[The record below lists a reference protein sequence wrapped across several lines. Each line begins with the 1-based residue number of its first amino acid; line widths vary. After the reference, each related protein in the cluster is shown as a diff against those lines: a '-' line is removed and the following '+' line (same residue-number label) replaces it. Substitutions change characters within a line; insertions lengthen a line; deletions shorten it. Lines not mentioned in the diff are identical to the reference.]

1 MPDADTLTEQLER
14 AEVDVAKV
22 VATVLAE
29 VSLEFAEEL
38 RAADEIVAARF
49 SVSRIARMWTS
60 RMPRVVRRLLRVAE
74 TAAEHTADT
83 VELPLPEGWDD
94 LPGRH
99 DDGRELPPGIGQ
111 YVETTEQLLRAVG
124 DRLSDVAVEELAAG
138 VDAGEGI
145 EQLRTRLLAAF
156 RREGMQLG
164 TAREERIAI
173 TEAGRAW
180 NTATL
185 AAAQALDGPDRPL
198 VKQWITRRDTRVR
211 DAHAAANGQLR
222 LLDEPFTVAG
232 VEMAAPLDPAAPAS
246 LVVNCRCV
254 LAVAT
259 ADRSAAY
266 ESQPPSPGRAFESE
280 ETTVQPVTAAA
291 NGSHHTGA
299 MIALLPTED
308 DVERLALDGGEPP
321 EELHLTLYFLGEG
334 ADWSEEQRNEL
345 VGLVR
350 ARAAELRPFMAN
362 AFGANHWNPTS
373 DTPSW
378 VWAVGDDRDRD
389 DDAPTLTDVHDAA
402 TDALEDRHGPD
413 IPAQHSPWVPHVC
426 AAYSDDPAL
435 LPELE
440 QRLGPITFD
449 RLRLA
454 FAGDHT
460 DIPLGP
466 QEEPM
471 EPEEATADAMPTRA
485 WSTPDDT
492 AIAFENEETGDG
504 RIFAAGS
511 LFWESETL
519 PLQYADEM
527 LMGHQGAELAG
538 AIETVSRDGDR
549 IAAAGVLYTS
559 RPAGADAE
567 MYLDQGAPLGVS
579 VDLDDVD
586 VEFVDRTSREDD
598 DMTEE
603 YALAASL
610 ASASLMRLADGA
622 WMITASSAPEW
633 TASST
638 SLSRAQRTVQLIT
651 GPDGLISADA
661 LRQAFTGS
669 GVLRAAAGDADDPE
683 GGVVVH
689 SERTGDFLLRITR
702 ARLRGATL
710 VAMPAYNRARIVLD
724 AVEQEASAQPPSTTP
739 LAQLL
744 AAAPGDVHWKVITF
758 VSASPVA
765 VGPRQVATAL
775 GIKIESARGHLTR
788 AAAAGRLVRLGRSM
802 YVGASTLPE
811 GAAPAVTAAAVPDPH
826 EEQLQALVASAWT
839 AMQDLPPMP
848 ADWFR
853 EPTAEELPPGSGGVH
868 YAGGRVYG
876 WVAQAGVPHAG
887 MPGRD
892 LTIES
897 LGELDFSHFLRARFK
912 LDDGTFVRAGAMTM
926 GVGHHRDGA
935 ECETATCQFDNSR
948 TVGAIVTVGMNDG
961 GLWFSGARA
970 PWLSEWDATTF
981 AACQPSYHLRQA
993 PGGRWE
999 LRAVLSVPVPGHSSP
1014 LIASVVERS
1023 NMALAASAAVADVSG
1038 QSTDA
1043 LSVLPGPTSGPSTPP
1058 ASDQGGHRPDTVHGQ
1073 SADASGQGADMVEAV
1088 AALLVS
1094 PTFLD
1099 RFAGALADREAER
1112 AEATRDEIERLT
1124 KVVYADPAAPSLLRA
1139 ASTQKI
1145 GAW

>member
-1 MPDADTLTEQLER
+1 MADADALEEQLQR
-14 AEVDVAKV
+14 AEVDVAKT
-22 VATVLAE
+22 VAEVLAE
-29 VSLEFAEEL
+29 VALEFAAEL

-94 LPGRH
+94 LPGRY
-99 DDGRELPPGIGQ
+99 DDDRELPPGIGQ
-111 YVETTEQLLRAVG
+111 YVETTEHLLRAVG
-124 DRLSDVAVEELAAG
+124 DRLSAVAVEELAAG
-138 VDAGEGI
+138 VDAGEDI
-145 EQLRTRLLAAF
+145 EQLRTRLRTAF
-156 RREGMQLG
+156 RREGAQLG
-164 TAREERIAI
+164 TAREERVAI

-211 DAHAAANGQLR
+211 DAHAAVNGQLR

-232 VEMAAPLDPAAPAS
+232 VEMAAPLDPTAPAS

-266 ESQPPSPGRAFESE
+266 ESQPSSPGRAFKSE
-280 ETTVQPVTAAA
+280 ENTVQPVTAAA
-291 NGSHHTGA
+291 DGSHRNGA
-299 MIALLPTED
+299 MIALLPTEAD
-308 DVERLALDGGEPP
+308 ADRLALDGGEAAQ
-321 EELHLTLYFLGEG
+321 ELHLTLYFLGEG

-345 VGLVR
+345 IEDMR
-350 ARAAELRPFMAN
+350 SRAADLAPFTAQ
-362 AFGANHWNPTS
+362 AFGANHWNAGS
-373 DTPSW
+373 DAPSW

-389 DDAPTLTDVHDAA
+389 PDAPTLSTAHWEA
-402 TDALEDRHGPD
+402 TYALEGRHGPD
-413 IPAQHSPWVPHVC
+413 IPVQHSPWVPHVC

-511 LFWESETL
+511 LFWESGPL

-538 AIETVSRDGDR
+538 SIQSVARDGDR
-549 IAAAGVLYTS
+549 IAASGVLYTGQA
-559 RPAGADAE
+559 AGGDAE

-586 VEFVDRTSREDD
+586 VEFVDRTSREGD
-598 DMTEE
+598 DMAED
-603 YALAASL
+603 YSLAASL

-622 WMITASSAPEW
+622 WMITASTAPEW
-633 TASST
+633 AASSAN
-638 SLSRAQRTVQLIT
+638 LSRAQRTVQLIT
-651 GPDGLISADA
+651 GPGGVISAA
-661 LRQAFTGS
+661 AVRQAFTGS

-689 SERTGDFLLRITR
+689 SEKTGDFLLRITR

-724 AVEQEASAQPPSTTP
+724 AVEQEASAQPPSATP

-744 AAAPGDVHWKVITF
+744 AAAPGDMHWKVITY

-775 GIKIESARGHLTR
+775 GIKMESARGHLTR

-811 GAAPAVTAAAVPDPH
+811 GPAPAVTAAAVPDPH
-826 EEQLQALVASAWT
+826 EEALQTLVASAWT
-839 AMQDLPPMP
+839 AMQDLAPMP

-993 PGGRWE
+993 KGGKWE

-1023 NMALAASAAVADVSG
+1023 NMALAASAAVADASG
-1038 QSTDA
+1038 RPTDT
-1043 LSVLPGPTSGPSTPP
+1043 LSVLPAPPSGPGAPP
-1058 ASDQGGHRPDTVHGQ
+1058 AADQGGHRPDAASGQ
-1073 SADASGQGADMVEAV
+1073 NADASGQGADVVEAM

-1112 AEATRDEIERLT
+1112 AEEARQEIERLT
-1124 KVVYADPAAPSLLRA
+1124 AAVYAAPVIPSPLHA
-1139 ASTQKI
+1139 ASTQN

>member
-1 MPDADTLTEQLER
+1 MADADRLREQLEQ
-14 AEVDVAKV
+14 AETDVAVV
-22 VATVLAE
+22 VAEVLAE
-29 VSLEFAEEL
+29 VAMEFAAAL
-38 RAADEIVAARF
+38 AAADEIVAARF

-74 TAAEHTADT
+74 TAAESTADT
-83 VELPLPEGWDD
+83 VEMPLPEGWDD
-94 LPGRH
+94 LPGRY
-99 DDGRELPPGIGQ
+99 DDDRELPPGIGQ
-111 YVETTEQLLRAVG
+111 YVETTEHLLRAVG
-124 DRLSDVAVEELAAG
+124 ERLSDVAVEELAAG
-138 VDAGEGI
+138 VDAGEDI
-145 EQLRTRLLAAF
+145 EQLRARLRAAF
-156 RREGMQLG
+156 TREGAQLG
-164 TAREERIAI
+164 TAREERVAI

-211 DAHAAANGQLR
+211 DAHADVNGQLR
-222 LLDEPFTVAG
+222 LLDEPFTVDG
-232 VEMAAPLDPAAPAS
+232 VEMSAPLDPTAPAS

-259 ADRSAAY
+259 ADRAAAY

-280 ETTVQPVTAAA
+280 ENTVQAVTAAA
-291 NGSHHTGA
+291 DGSHRTGA

-308 DVERLALDGGEPP
+308 DAERLALDGGEPP
-321 EELHLTLYFLGEG
+321 GELHLTLYFLGEG

-345 VGLVR
+345 IELAR
-350 ARAAELRPFMAN
+350 TRAAELRPFTAN
-362 AFGANHWNPTS
+362 AFGANHWNPAS
-373 DTPSW
+373 DSPSW

-389 DDAPTLTDVHDAA
+389 DEAPSLADVHNAA
-402 TDALEDRHGPD
+402 TYALEDRHGPD

-485 WSTPDDT
+485 WSNPDDT
-492 AIAFENEETGDG
+492 ALAFEDEETGDG
-504 RIFAAGS
+504 RIFVAKS
-511 LFWESETL
+511 VYWESETL
-519 PLQYADEM
+519 PLQYAAEM

-538 AIETVSRDGDR
+538 SIEAVSRDGDR
-549 IAAAGVLYTS
+549 ITGSGVLYTGLA
-559 RPAGADAE
+559 AGADAA
-567 MYLDQGAPLGVS
+567 MLLDEGAPLGVS

-586 VEFVDRTSREDD
+586 VEFVDRTSREGD
-598 DMTEE
+598 DMAED
-603 YALAASL
+603 YSLAASL

-622 WMITASSAPEW
+622 WMITASTTPEW
-633 TASST
+633 TASSAT
-638 SLSRAQRTVQLIT
+638 LSRAQRTVQLIT
-651 GPDGLISADA
+651 GPGGVISADA
-661 LRQAFTGS
+661 VRQAFTGS

-689 SERTGDFLLRITR
+689 SEKTGDFLLRITR

-724 AVEQEASAQPPSTTP
+724 PIEEQASAQPPSTTP

-744 AAAPGDVHWKVITF
+744 AAAPGDVHWKVITY

-775 GIKIESARGHLTR
+775 GIKMESARGHLTR

-802 YVGASTLPE
+802 YVGASTIPE
-811 GAAPAVTAAAVPDPH
+811 GPEPVVTAAAAPDPH
-826 EEQLQALVASAWT
+826 EEALQTLVASAWT

-897 LGELDFSHFLRARFK
+897 LGELDFSHFLRAKFK

-935 ECETATCQFDNSR
+935 ECETATCQFDNTR

-993 PGGRWE
+993 PGGKWE
-999 LRAVLSVPVPGHSSP
+999 LRAVLSVPVPGHSSQ

-1023 NMALAASAAVADVSG
+1023 NLALTAAADASGRPTDTVSV
-1038 QSTDA
+1038 T
-1043 LSVLPGPTSGPSTPP
+1043 PTPTSGPGAPT
-1058 ASDQGGHRPDTVHGQ
+1058 ARDQGGHHPDAMPGQRPDV
-1073 SADASGQGADMVEAV
+1073 SGQGADTVEAM

-1112 AEATRDEIERLT
+1112 AEEARQEIERLT
-1124 KVVYADPAAPSLLRA
+1124 AAVHAVPLVPSPLHA
-1139 ASTQKI
+1139 ASTQN